1 MKPAE
6 LQAKLKTL
14 KLGGMMLTLEVRRV
28 QGEAENVLLVGDSG
42 TGKTMIAIGLG
53 SPRASRG
60 RSIRPT
66 TVAALVSELL
76 EARDERTLSRA
87 VGRWSRFSEWTTVFS
102 AGGAR

>member
-53 SPRASRG
+53 VAACEQGEVDPPHHRRRPGQRALGGTRRAHPLPSRG
-60 RSIRPT
+60 TLEPLPAARP
-66 TVAALVSELL
+66 
-76 EARDERTLSRA
+76 
-87 VGRWSRFSEWTTVFS
+87 
-102 AGGAR
+102 